1 MLFKILILLMETLFP
16 KFSTDCA
23 AANEAAKRDSSLSK
37 LNFINN
43 ASIESIESPAPILS
57 TDFFAKASQK

>member
-1 MLFKILILLMETLFP
+1 MVFKSICLFTGKLFP
-16 KFSTDCA
+16 IVSTDCA